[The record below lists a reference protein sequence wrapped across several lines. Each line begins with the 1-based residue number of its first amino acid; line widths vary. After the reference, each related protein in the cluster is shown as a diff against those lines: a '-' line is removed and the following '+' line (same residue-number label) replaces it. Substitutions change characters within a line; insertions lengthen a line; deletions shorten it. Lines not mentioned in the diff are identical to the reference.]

1 MRDFEEAAQCVF
13 VDPFDAWT
21 PARLEQAVAP
31 WFARHGEIRAD
42 HAARLAEH
50 TQVRPVAPRVWEVT
64 QSLLDAD
71 GERDGWIEALVDL
84 HEQVPTDGPVLRIRA
99 FHL

>member
-1 MRDFEEAAQCVF
+1 
-13 VDPFDAWT
+13 
-21 PARLEQAVAP
+21 
-31 WFARHGEIRAD
+31 
-42 HAARLAEH
+42 
-50 TQVRPVAPRVWEVT
+50 VWEVT